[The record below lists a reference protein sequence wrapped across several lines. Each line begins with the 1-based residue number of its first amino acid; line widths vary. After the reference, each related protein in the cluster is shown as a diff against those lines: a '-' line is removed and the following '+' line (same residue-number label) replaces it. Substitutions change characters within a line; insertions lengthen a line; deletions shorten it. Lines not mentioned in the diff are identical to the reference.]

1 MRRLRQLPSLSLFSS
16 DICHTKLGS
25 ENQKWFLVS
34 GIFHKK
40 IGIREPK
47 IIYKLYQ
54 TTDNKRHDFGSFCEG
69 LKLFRKHTSKMDID
83 LCPAFTWENCEL
95 DWKNTQKTWT
105 ALTKIILATL
115 ENFYFSQM
123 CRVDKNFN
131 CGDDFRKNIISLA
144 FLALKLVQDKVNY
157 FLFVPMDINLKN
169 NVLVSNADILP
180 SSLVAESSNPFLRG
194 NSISADSL
202 KIKLI
207 L

>member
-1 MRRLRQLPSLSLFSS
+1 MRRLRQLPLLSLFSS

-34 GIFHKK
+34 GIFPQENSDQRSENY
-40 IGIREPK
+40 I
-47 IIYKLYQ
+47 KLYQ

-131 CGDDFRKNIISLA
+131 RGDDFRKIILVIVWHFWQS
-144 FLALKLVQDKVNY
+144 KL
-157 FLFVPMDINLKN
+157 LFVCPNGYK
-169 NVLVSNADILP
+169 SKKQCA
-180 SSLVAESSNPFLRG
+180 G
-194 NSISADSL
+194 
-202 KIKLI
+202 
-207 L
+207 

>member
-1 MRRLRQLPSLSLFSS
+1 MLFDTFALFDAIAFPLFFWYLSHEIGVREPKMISCIWQFP
-16 DICHTKLGS
+16 TRKLGS
-25 ENQKWFLVS
+25 ENQ
-34 GIFHKK
+34 
-40 IGIREPK
+40 
-47 IIYKLYQ
+47 KLYQ

-105 ALTKIILATL
+105 ALTKIILVTL

-180 SSLVAESSNPFLRG
+180 SSLVAESWNPFLRG
-194 NSISADSL
+194 NSIS
-202 KIKLI
+202 
-207 L
+207 